1 MAERGAEYW
10 RGRKVFVTGGQ
21 GMLGAWL
28 IKELL
33 ARGASV
39 VALLRAPNALS
50 ELHRSGDGLRVSVV
64 PGQIEDFAVLEQAV
78 GGHQVEVV
86 FHLAAKG
93 DVPAAHDSPLPTF
106 ESNIRGTYNVLEA
119 CRRAQPRVQRV
130 MIASSDKAYGE
141 QALPYTEQSP
151 LIGLH
156 PYTVSKSCS
165 DLLAQAYFH
174 TYRLPL
180 AIVRCGNTFGGGDLN
195 WGRIVP
201 STIRAYLQGA
211 RPIIRSDGRSLR
223 DYVYVKDAVQA
234 YLLIAEALE
243 SARFHGE
250 AFNISDER
258 PISVLDLVRTI
269 QRLMNRESLA
279 PEVRN
284 TATGEIRDMYLSAA
298 KAREM
303 LGWRA
308 RYSMEEGLRETI
320 AWYAQLAE
328 ASPSGT

>member
-1 MAERGAEYW
+1 VSRQFW
-10 RGRKVFVTGGQ
+10 RGRRVFVTGGQ

-33 ARGASV
+33 ARDAV
-39 VALLRAPNALS
+39 VMALIRAPSPLS
-50 ELHRSGDGLRVSVV
+50 ELNRSGDVRLVSVV
-64 PGQIEDFAVLEQAV
+64 PGVIEDFTVLEAAIAR
-78 GGHQVEVV
+78 HEIEVV

-93 DVPAAHDSPLPTF
+93 DVPAAHESPLPTF
-106 ESNIRGTYNVLEA
+106 EANIRGTYNMLEA
-119 CRRAQPRVQRV
+119 CRRAQPSLSRIV
-130 MIASSDKAYGE
+130 IASSDKAYGE

-151 LIGLH
+151 LLGLH

-174 TYRLPL
+174 TYHLPL

-201 STIRAYLQGA
+201 STIRSCLQGV

-223 DYVYVKDAVQA
+223 DYVYVKDAVEA
-234 YLLIAEALE
+234 YLLIAQKLE
-243 SARFHGE
+243 SPRFHGE

-258 PISVLDLVRTI
+258 PISVLDLVQTI
-269 QRLMNRESLA
+269 QRLMNCESLT
-279 PEVRN
+279 PDVRG

-298 KAREM
+298 KARQV

-308 RYSMEEGLRETI
+308 RYSLEEGLRETI
-320 AWYAQLAE
+320 AWYARVAE
-328 ASPSGT
+328 SAPLGV